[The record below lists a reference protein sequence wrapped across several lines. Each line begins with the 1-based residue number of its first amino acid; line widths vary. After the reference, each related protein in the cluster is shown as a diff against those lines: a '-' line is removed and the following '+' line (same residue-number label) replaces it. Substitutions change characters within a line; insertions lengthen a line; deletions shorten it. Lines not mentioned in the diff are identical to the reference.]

1 MSGCSNIII
10 NYVTNSTYLIWLGVR
25 KKTEKLIKS
34 RKLKKPNCEKKP
46 IKSIKILKKLTFGFI
61 SLKLKKPNW
70 TKKKPSQT
78 GKNRVKLVWTG
89 FCPRKPNRIE
99 IGRFEPVSVLDIY
112 IYIYL
117 CYILARIKIQVWF
130 SGSVLIGKVNH
141 EPRMKLVLLFK
152 RVWKYPGKN
161 QSIYI

>member
-89 FCPRKPNRIE
+89 FCHRKPNRIE

-112 IYIYL
+112 IYIY
-117 CYILARIKIQVWF
+117 
-130 SGSVLIGKVNH
+130 
-141 EPRMKLVLLFK
+141 
-152 RVWKYPGKN
+152 
-161 QSIYI
+161 IYISLLYPCKNKNTSLIFRKRTYWESQPRTPNEISFTF